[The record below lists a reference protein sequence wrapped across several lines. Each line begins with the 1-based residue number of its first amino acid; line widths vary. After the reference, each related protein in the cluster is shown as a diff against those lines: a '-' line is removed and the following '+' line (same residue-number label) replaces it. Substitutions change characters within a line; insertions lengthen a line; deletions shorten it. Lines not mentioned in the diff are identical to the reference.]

1 VSAGIDKM
9 KMPRPHAVLTF
20 QSSEPLTQDKVLGR
34 TIAGDPSGIAELY
47 ERHAASLFRTAYRM
61 LGSRADAEDVVHDLF
76 VGLPEALRRYEDRGR
91 LDQWLTRIIIR
102 LSLMHLRN
110 ERRRRSTPLMDMPQ
124 LAGTERS
131 DARLELTELEQAVMA
146 LPTGL
151 RAVFVLRQVE
161 GYSYEEIAALLDIS
175 VGASRVRLA
184 RAIER
189 LRRTLL

>member
-1 VSAGIDKM
+1 
-9 KMPRPHAVLTF
+9 
-20 QSSEPLTQDKVLGR
+20 
-34 TIAGDPSGIAELY
+34 
-47 ERHAASLFRTAYRM
+47 M

-175 VGASRVRLA
+175 VGASRVRLT